1 MNRETLKKELQK
13 IGIQLTENQE
23 KQLEK
28 YYELLIQTNNYTNLT
43 RITEKEAVY
52 LKHFYD
58 SLTITKVIDLTQNLS
73 LIDIGTGAG
82 FPGLVLKI
90 VYPNLKVTLLDS
102 LNKRIDFLNKVI
114 KELNLKDIKTV
125 HSRIEDY
132 KEEQFDIVTSRAVA
146 KTNMLLELSCKLPK
160 VNGYFIFL
168 KGNIEEELKESENA
182 QKLLNI
188 KLIQKEEFLLP
199 IENSKRTIIKLQK
212 TEEINNK
219 YPRNFTQIKQ
229 KPGAF

>member
-1 MNRETLKKELQK
+1 MNNETFKKELK
-13 IGIQLTENQE
+13 ELGIKLTETQE

-28 YYELLIQTNNYTNLT
+28 YYEMLIETNKHTNLT
-43 RITEKEAVY
+43 RITEKEDVY

-58 SLTITKVIDLTQNLS
+58 SLTIVKVIDLNQNIS
-73 LIDIGTGAG
+73 IIDIGSGAG

-90 VYPNLKVTLLDS
+90 VFPNLKVTLLDS

-132 KEEQFDIVTSRAVA
+132 RKEQFDIVTSRAVA
-146 KTNMLLELSCKLPK
+146 KTNMLLELSYRLPK
-160 VNGYFIFL
+160 TNGYFIFL

-182 QKLLNI
+182 LKELNV
-188 KLIQKEEFLLP
+188 KLIEKDEFLLP

-212 TEEINNK
+212 TGQTKDK

-229 KPGAF
+229 KPL

>member
-182 QKLLNI
+182 QKLLHI

-229 KPGAF
+229 KPL

>member
-1 MNRETLKKELQK
+1 MNSETFKKELK
-13 IGIQLTENQE
+13 ELGIKLTETQE

-28 YYELLIQTNNYTNLT
+28 YYEMLIETNKHTNLT
-43 RITEKEAVY
+43 RITEKEDVY

-58 SLTITKVIDLTQNLS
+58 SLTIVKVIDLNQNIS

-90 VYPNLKVTLLDS
+90 VFPKLKVTLLDS

-132 KEEQFDIVTSRAVA
+132 RKEQFDIVTSRAVA
-146 KTNMLLELSCKLPK
+146 KTNMLLELSYRLPK
-160 VNGYFIFL
+160 TNGYFIFL

-182 QKLLNI
+182 LKELNI
-188 KLIQKEEFLLP
+188 KLIEKEEFLLP

-212 TEEINNK
+212 NGKTKDK

-229 KPGAF
+229 KPL

>member
-1 MNRETLKKELQK
+1 MNKEQFKEELKKL
-13 IGIQLTENQE
+13 GIELTEKQE
-23 KQLEK
+23 NQLEK
-28 YYELLIQTNNYTNLT
+28 YYEMLVETNEHTNLT
-43 RITEKEAVY
+43 RITDKEEVY

-58 SLTITKVIDLTQNLS
+58 SLTIAKTIDLTKNLS

-90 VYPNLKVTLLDS
+90 VYPNLKITLLDS

-146 KTNMLLELSCKLPK
+146 KTNILLELAIKLPK
-160 VNGYFIFL
+160 INGYFIFL
-168 KGNIEEELKESENA
+168 KGDIDQELKESQKAMNTLNLQLVQKENFY
-182 QKLLNI
+182 LPVEHSTRSII
-188 KLIQKEEFLLP
+188 KIQK
-199 IENSKRTIIKLQK
+199 IK
-212 TEEINNK
+212 ESSSK
-219 YPRNFTQIKQ
+219 YPRNFTQIK
-229 KPGAF
+229 KNPL

>member
-229 KPGAF
+229 KPL

>member
-1 MNRETLKKELQK
+1 MNNETFKKELK
-13 IGIQLTENQE
+13 EIGIDLTETQE

-28 YYELLIQTNNYTNLT
+28 YYEMLIETNKHTNLT
-43 RITEKEAVY
+43 RITEKEDVY

-58 SLTITKVIDLTQNLS
+58 SLTIVKVIDLNQNIS

-90 VYPNLKVTLLDS
+90 VFPNLKVTLLDS

-132 KEEQFDIVTSRAVA
+132 RKEQFDIVTSRAVA
-146 KTNMLLELSCKLPK
+146 KTNMLLELSYRLPK
-160 VNGYFIFL
+160 TNGYFIFL

-182 QKLLNI
+182 LKELNV
-188 KLIQKEEFLLP
+188 KLIEKDEFLLP

-212 TEEINNK
+212 TGETKDK

-229 KPGAF
+229 KPL